1 MVYCINHTRAGSC
14 LLHCWEANFP
24 FPVPPSLFFSG
35 SLSRGW
41 QLSLKGEAGSGN
53 LHNMWVIREQTSSSK
68 CSRKECAAP
77 WKHCLAWEEGIAG
90 INDRQE
96 GQEMRAP
103 GSTCTGPSGR
113 KLSSSV
119 IPLCCLNT
127 PCSLQFTP
135 ASVRADTAKA
145 KHRNLSRCTAWL
157 SSNKG
162 NSTLAHISALLCLRE
177 GLELSQRKQ
186 GCTASRSGKGAAGCE
201 DA

>member
-77 WKHCLAWEEGIAG
+77 WKHCLAWEKGIAG

-113 KLSSSV
+113 KLRKEAQFISDP
-119 IPLCCLNT
+119 PLLPQHPMFT
-127 PCSLQFTP
+127 PVHPSLSPGWHSQSKAQKSLQMH
-135 ASVRADTAKA
+135 SV
-145 KHRNLSRCTAWL
+145 
-157 SSNKG
+157 
-162 NSTLAHISALLCLRE
+162 TLL
-177 GLELSQRKQ
+177 
-186 GCTASRSGKGAAGCE
+186 
-201 DA
+201 